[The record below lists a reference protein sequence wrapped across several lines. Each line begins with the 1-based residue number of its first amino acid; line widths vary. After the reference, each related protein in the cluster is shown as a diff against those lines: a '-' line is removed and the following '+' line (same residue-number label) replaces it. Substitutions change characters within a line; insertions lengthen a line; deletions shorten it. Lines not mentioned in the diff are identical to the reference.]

1 MGLAPGVVIRP
12 VKTTIPKMGLPFE
25 LLAAKMQN
33 IQQTKDAFDA
43 LAELKPKALAMEGDQ
58 ALLGKYNQYVEK
70 IAGSVADAFASG
82 DATKAQRMLSAAKTQ
97 LTREWKEGGVAFAL
111 KDRAEAMAKGMN
123 EIAEREIG
131 DDYKQMNKEVDLYR
145 FKKGIQ
151 EIDYDLETGKYN
163 RIGAAGMTT
172 HVDLMAKAD
181 TYAKALG
188 EDKRG
193 YIDFIKAASGSRTN
207 IMGLIHEE
215 KVKDKKIQQQLQAYL
230 SDPEVDAQLRLE
242 QDWKNIRANRL
253 DDPSKMIS
261 DASEYVNSEI
271 DNLKNAVSDLE
282 KMSITQQKYVLMQSG
297 DYTGD
302 FTATDNQ
309 ALKDAKA
316 SYKEKINSSVKQR
329 NEYIEK
335 LNENDLETA
344 SGILFSYE
352 TADKYSKSFK
362 NRFGI
367 TETVSNIQ
375 WPRAIDS
382 GSSSSSNISK
392 MVINPAVVGYTKTS
406 SVDVFNKFKKNV
418 EESED
423 AFRTATAAMHSYY
436 TDNKDNFKGLTQI
449 LDLEDRPA
457 AKTEEDREANIL
469 RFYENNKK
477 VTQVANIVNGD
488 DADDVKQQSIMSLFN
503 VNAETADNIIK
514 DFKGANTE
522 ITQLTNGFQLA
533 YDDRA
538 KAIMGQEAFYTNTTR
553 GLLEAINNGDEL
565 ENIKYSTNDNG
576 SLNLNIKGSL
586 GGPNAITTIA
596 KEDIEKTF
604 SRLATLMGTDTN
616 KLTDEDKKFLYN
628 TFGSGAI
635 DYNGQRTP
643 YVNEMM
649 RTNPEKFAYG
659 SFFNRL
665 KESISADLLSVYSP
679 VNTEWAID
687 KPGTRVNVGL
697 SLNYNEINGY
707 LKNFTQYSIDGDEE
721 NLDTTKI
728 KDAEGNEYDTA
739 EVIAGIDDEYYK
751 IGVDQ
756 TGKPYLSFISKLE
769 DAARSFKV
777 AIPGNSPLYENL
789 RKNIDAEVFADYAIN
804 GNYNKLQAGL
814 NNLARFSKY
823 SDDLSTAYVLNEN
836 INNAKNLEPANIN
849 FTEGDTTSTINE
861 PGYKL
866 AEIEGSVAMDGS
878 EVKGDFG
885 LHKVQVNNRWRY
897 YVTFNDEVQYM
908 LQPTAGEGG
917 ANTFEATEQYYTTD
931 FNQAQNQLM
940 LYINNNKFQG
950 VQTEDELLSILE

>member
-33 IQQTKDAFDA
+33 IQQTKDAFDT

-172 HVDLMAKAD
+172 HVDLMAKAE

-335 LNENDLETA
+335 LNGNDVEMA

-375 WPRAIDS
+375 WPRAIDG
-382 GSSSSSNISK
+382 GSNSVTTIKQIIDKAEVLPATTETQDVVSK
-392 MVINPAVVGYTKTS
+392 IDE
-406 SVDVFNKFKKNV
+406 SVN
-418 EESED
+418 ESEQN
-423 AFRTATAAMHSYY
+423 FIQATTELNGYFVA
-436 TDNKDNFKGLTQI
+436 NKETFKGLSEI
-449 LDLEDRPA
+449 LDLEDKPT
-457 AKTEEDREANIL
+457 AKTEEDRQENIK
-469 RFYENNKK
+469 RFIDNNKK
-477 VTQVANIVNGD
+477 ITKIANVLDSND
-488 DADDVKQQSIMSLFN
+488 SDDVKKQSIMSLFT
-503 VNAETADNIIK
+503 VGAETADNIIK
-514 DFKGANTE
+514 DYTDNKRE
-522 ITQLTNGFQLA
+522 IKQRSDAFRISVTNR
-533 YDDRA
+533 D
-538 KAIMGQEAFYTNTTR
+538 KA
-553 GLLEAINNGDEL
+553 
-565 ENIKYSTNDNG
+565 
-576 SLNLNIKGSL
+576 LNIRNRFYNNLSQNLKD
-586 GGPNAITTIA
+586 AI
-596 KEDIEKTF
+596 
-604 SRLATLMGTDTN
+604 
-616 KLTDEDKKFLYN
+616 DEDKTLKNIRYNKNADGSLDLQIGGSGLTAATVSIPEEEIDYTVGKLVALSGKLKTGSALLPEDKDFLVK
-628 TFGSGAI
+628 TFGNSMFQAKSGGGSTLLPGSSINDKSDYDRIARMIGNAVEEDALLTYTPI
-635 DYNGQRTP
+635 DTE
-643 YVNEMM
+643 YVVDK
-649 RTNPEKFAYG
+649 P
-659 SFFNRL
+659 
-665 KESISADLLSVYSP
+665 ISTK
-679 VNTEWAID
+679 VNTGFSSMFNNLKAF
-687 KPGTRVNVGL
+687 VN
-697 SLNYNEINGY
+697 NGY
-707 LKNFTQYSIDGDEE
+707 KTDYKTNDSTKLLDE
-721 NLDTTKI
+721 
-728 KDAEGNEYDTA
+728 EGNEHEIKDITKYEDNYR
-739 EVIAGIDDEYYK
+739 IGIDITGEPY
-751 IGVDQ
+751 IGVTAIVNEERRNFKLTLPTQ
-756 TGKPYLSFISKLE
+756 TGIYEDVIKELE
-769 DAARSFKV
+769 
-777 AIPGNSPLYENL
+777 
-789 RKNIDAEVFADYAIN
+789 AEVFAGYTTS
-804 GNYNKLQAGL
+804 GNSTDLNRGLDNLSRLSRYNE
-814 NNLARFSKY
+814 
-823 SDDLSTAYVLNEN
+823 DLSTGFVLDSNYKSHKNLDTQELSFTKDGNNIVLNLPGEELVSIESQTQAN
-836 INNAKNLEPANIN
+836 GTVVRGNYKIHKVSHNNA
-849 FTEGDTTSTINE
+849 
-861 PGYKL
+861 
-866 AEIEGSVAMDGS
+866 
-878 EVKGDFG
+878 
-885 LHKVQVNNRWRY
+885 WRY
-897 YVTFNDEVQYM
+897 YVTFNNEVQDV
-908 LQPTAGEGG
+908 LTKSVGPNGF
-917 ANTFEATEQYYTTD
+917 TFEPNTEIEPYTQSYDT
-931 FNQAQNQLM
+931 ALKQL
-940 LYINNNKFQG
+940 LIYINADKFENAE
-950 VQTEDELLSILE
+950 TAEEETLSILE